1 MERRRSFAIGALL
14 DLAAVAVMAVLGGYI
29 FQDRVPAASAGAYVS
44 LSAGFV
50 LASLAGSY
58 LAWHL
63 RLERPFGTASGL
75 VVAAAFGV
83 IGGALAFLPIAFAE
97 RWGLWVFCV
106 WAALGSYAFGFMW
119 FNGRGHVRN
128 AG

>member
-1 MERRRSFAIGALL
+1 MERQYSFAKGALIN
-14 DLAAVAVMAVLGGYI
+14 LAVVAVMAVGGAYI
-29 FQDRVPAASAGAYVS
+29 FQDRVPTASAGAYAV
-44 LSAGFV
+44 LSVVFV

-63 RLERPFGTASGL
+63 RLERPFGAFSGL
-75 VVAAAFGV
+75 LVCVAFGA
-83 IGGALAFLPIAFAE
+83 ILGPLAILPIALAE
-97 RWGLWVFCV
+97 PWGLWVFCV

-119 FNGRGHVRN
+119 FNGGSQVRN